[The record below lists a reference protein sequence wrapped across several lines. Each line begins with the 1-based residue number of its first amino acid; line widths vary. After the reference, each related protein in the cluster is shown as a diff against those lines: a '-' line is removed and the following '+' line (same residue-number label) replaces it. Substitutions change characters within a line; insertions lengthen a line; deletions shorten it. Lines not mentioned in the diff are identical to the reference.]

1 MNWRKR
7 EKVWRRL
14 LGDEGKTK
22 IEVAMSQV
30 FMDCPTTRKPVYV
43 GLNME
48 WNQLEG
54 FDPGNADQNI
64 PDCPHC
70 GKPHRFEKTDLYLR
84 ADGGG

>member
-1 MNWRKR
+1 MAQKR
-7 EKVWRRL
+7 ESLEAVTRRRR
-14 LGDEGKTK
+14 KNK

-48 WNQLEG
+48 WSQLEG